1 MSIRSCDVRRYFE
14 DILEQFV
21 IQELLRDNSH
31 DLGIR
36 QLRETSITKQ
46 HAVVPK
52 KPGLTLDRLLSCCEG
67 LLIIRPDLFTNI
79 SVNRPQKWHDDQPVA
94 TDTARTRYFS
104 LVPLIK
110 PHADHL

>member
-52 KPGLTLDRLLSCCEG
+52 NLD
-67 LLIIRPDLFTNI
+67 
-79 SVNRPQKWHDDQPVA
+79 
-94 TDTARTRYFS
+94 
-104 LVPLIK
+104 
-110 PHADHL
+110 